1 MQRSNHIEVSTY
13 RKFKD
18 FERYDALMTSQAPMT
33 STERRQSI
41 LYIGI
46 ALILAVALGGGLV
59 KVGAGFAARN
69 ANGITVTG
77 SAKTEATAD
86 NVVWTLNVSLTRP
99 TVAEAVTK
107 VGNDVA
113 SVSKYLTDGGIPAD
127 ALTLGSVSTYANEQ
141 WVNGNN
147 TGKILNYRASRD
159 VVVRSKDVQLVSKL
173 SQGIGMILQQ
183 GVTVNNYGPQ
193 YYLSTLPK
201 LRPQLLEEA
210 MQDAKIRAEAITK
223 AVGGKVGSVQSVR
236 SGVFQVTTP
245 DSTMTQDTGAYDTSS
260 IEKTVT
266 STVSVTFAVK

>member
-1 MQRSNHIEVSTY
+1 
-13 RKFKD
+13 
-18 FERYDALMTSQAPMT
+18 MTSQTPLEAN
-33 STERRQSI
+33 ERRR
-41 LYIGI
+41 Y
-46 ALILAVALGGGLV
+46 ILAIAVAVIISTALGGGLA

-77 SAKTEATAD
+77 SAKTSATAD

-107 VGNDVA
+107 VGNDVVA
-113 SVSKYLTDGGIPAD
+113 VSKYLTEGGIPAD
-127 ALTLGSVSTYANEQ
+127 ALTLGSVSTFANEQ

-159 VVVRSKDVQLVSKL
+159 VVVRTTDVQLVSKL
-173 SQGIGMILQQ
+173 SQGIGTILQQ

-210 MQDAKIRAEAITK
+210 MKDAKIRAQAITK

-266 STVSVTFAVK
+266 STVSVTFSVR

>member
-1 MQRSNHIEVSTY
+1 
-13 RKFKD
+13 
-18 FERYDALMTSQAPMT
+18 MTTQAPMT
-33 STERRQSI
+33 STERRRSI
-41 LYIGI
+41 LYIAI
-46 ALILAVALGGGLV
+46 ALILAIALGGGLV

-69 ANGITVTG
+69 ANGITVT
-77 SAKTEATAD
+77 
-86 NVVWTLNVSLTRP
+86 
-99 TVAEAVTK
+99 K
-107 VGNDVA
+107 VGNDVSA
-113 SVSKYLTDGGIPAD
+113 VSKYLTDGGIPAD

-159 VVVRSKDVQLVSKL
+159 VVVRSKDVELVSKL
-173 SQGIGMILQQ
+173 SQGIGTILQQ

-193 YYLSTLPK
+193 FYLSTLPK

-210 MQDAKIRAEAITK
+210 MKDAKIRAEAITK